1 VPGVNLA
8 HQTGIWRIARGQGGA
23 DITHECD
30 GRAGRSPDPQHHGIG
45 VVRVAEAVPLPA
57 SSDEHGPGGCLLRL
71 IISGYQQT
79 AMQDID
85 RLIESVVGVRDGPG
99 EMSRDGD
106 LHGREARRPIL
117 MTGKDV
123 HRLPRVPEGRPFT
136 AMSQERH
143 EPFIRPSR
151 ATYRN

>member
-30 GRAGRSPDPQHHGIG
+30 GRAGRSPDSQHRGIG

-57 SSDEHGPGGCLLRL
+57 RSDEHEPGGCLLGL

-79 AMQDID
+79 AI
-85 RLIESVVGVRDGPG
+85 RNAGS
-99 EMSRDGD
+99 SRDQPDG
-106 LHGREARRPIL
+106 ASRR
-117 MTGKDV
+117 
-123 HRLPRVPEGRPFT
+123 
-136 AMSQERH
+136 
-143 EPFIRPSR
+143 
-151 ATYRN
+151 